1 MGEDSRFGG
10 SFGGS
15 AGAGSNNDRDLGFF
29 AGGPPPAPAAPY
41 VPPPSQY
48 GGPPTQYGA
57 PPTQYGAPPM
67 FGPGPYSPQQR
78 SGLPVWAIVAICVPV
93 GLIVLGILAAIA
105 IPVFLNQRNTPVTPD
120 RLGGLGRSTDPVM
133 NGTLDSMQG
142 LLSKNTRVK
151 SAAAAYGVVAEGYVL
166 IAFNAHADADAEF
179 RDLGATTPVQSF
191 GDVQCATDAGARATL
206 CLRTGPRGAVEVV
219 AFGSPDVTRLAAVTD
234 EAWRAQPF
242 GG

>member
-15 AGAGSNNDRDLGFF
+15 AGAGSNNDREVGFF
-29 AGGPPPAPAAPY
+29 AGGPAPAPAAPY
-41 VPPPSQY
+41 VPPHS
-48 GGPPTQYGA
+48 QYGA

-67 FGPGPYSPQQR
+67 FGPGPYSPPQR
-78 SGLPVWAIVAICVPV
+78 SGLPVWAIVAICVPAA
-93 GLIVLGILAAIA
+93 LIVVGILAAIA

-120 RLGGLGRSTDPVM
+120 RLGGLSRSTDPVL
-133 NGTLDSMQG
+133 NGALDSMQG
-142 LLSKNTRVK
+142 LLGKNTGVR
-151 SAAAAYGVVAEGYVL
+151 STAAAYGVVAEGYVL
-166 IAFNAHADADAEF
+166 VAFNANTAADAQF

-191 GDVQCATDAGARATL
+191 GDVQCATNTGAPATL
-206 CLRTGPRGAVEVV
+206 CLRTGPRGTVEVV